1 VVGIVAAGVILMLVA
16 RFILRSSFFQ
26 AARESAA
33 REG

>member
-1 VVGIVAAGVILMLVA
+1 VADVVAARVILMLVA

-26 AARESAA
+26 IARESAA